1 MNLNERHSRWFD
13 AFPRICQSNSIVVKG
28 DFPTSHVWVPE
39 GRPIISYYS
48 PLLHSHCFFHVR
60 RMTDRMEQEIS
71 ETALSN
77 HVVHPSQGD
86 WSTENWRSFVKAYI
100 TWLDMC
106 IYFLYIFLCMH
117 TLTHMMW
124 FWLYYNI
131 LFYIHL
137 SRGSWHTE
145 LPPVDFWG
153 FLWHHAL
160 ARHMEPQ
167 PLLSYASK
175 VPCWKSETWEPAKS
189 A

>member
-1 MNLNERHSRWFD
+1 M
-13 AFPRICQSNSIVVKG
+13 
-28 DFPTSHVWVPE
+28 
-39 GRPIISYYS
+39 
-48 PLLHSHCFFHVR
+48 VR
-60 RMTDRMEQEIS
+60 Y
-71 ETALSN
+71 
-77 HVVHPSQGD
+77 V
-86 WSTENWRSFVKAYI
+86 YI
-100 TWLDMC
+100 
-106 IYFLYIFLCMH
+106 FLYIFLCMH

-175 VPCWKSETWEPAKS
+175 VPCWKSRLGSLQKALKICVWNMFVSTGHKIFAGKVVFRTLPCLICQSTCWRCDEFVATDCWVWVIFLQPPNWRV
-189 A
+189 